1 MGKIIAVVNQKGGVG
16 KTTTAVNI
24 AAAIAAKE
32 KKVLLIDFDPQGNAS
47 TGFGIEKA
55 DGLSTIYDFI
65 AGNCTIKECE
75 QIITPQRLS
84 IIPASAD
91 LAGAEVELVN
101 EENREFFLKNALENI
116 VVEFDIIIIDC
127 PPSLGL
133 LTLNCLVA
141 ADSIIVPLQCEF
153 LAMEGLSQLLN
164 TVDLVRKKL
173 NPNLGI
179 EGVVLTM
186 FSDGEGQNNQVDS
199 EVRRH
204 MGESVFSTVIPRKF
218 EVSESPSFGKP
229 VVWYDP
235 FSPAS
240 WAYFNLAHE
249 LIGHEFIDP
258 TTHDWEVIVGS

>member
-32 KKVLLIDFDPQGNAS
+32 QKVLLIDFDPQGNAS
-47 TGFGIEKA
+47 TGFGVDKV
-55 DGLSTIYDFI
+55 DGLATIYDFI

-75 QIITPQRLS
+75 QIITPSWLS

-101 EENREFFLKNALENI
+101 EERREFFLKHALANI
-116 VVEFDIIIIDC
+116 VADYDMIIIDC

-141 ADSIIVPLQCEF
+141 ADSILVPLQCEF

-173 NPNLGI
+173 NPNLAI

-186 FSDGEGQNNQVDS
+186 FSDGEGQNNQVAL
-199 EVRRH
+199 EVRSH
-204 MGESVFSTVIPRKF
+204 MGANVFKTIIPRKN

-235 FSPAS
+235 FSQAS
-240 WAYFNLAHE
+240 WAYHNLAHE
-249 LIGHEFIDP
+249 LIGHDFIDP
-258 TTHDWEVIVGS
+258 TTHDWEIRE